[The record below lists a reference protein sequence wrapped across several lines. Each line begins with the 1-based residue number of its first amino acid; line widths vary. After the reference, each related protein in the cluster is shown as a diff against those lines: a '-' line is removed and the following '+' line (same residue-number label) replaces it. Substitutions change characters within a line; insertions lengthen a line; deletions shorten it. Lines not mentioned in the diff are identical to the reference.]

1 MRQNRLG
8 RLKTDLDNL
17 HFLYRLNR
25 AYNSPRSINSSR
37 YNRQSYS
44 RNTNNSRT
52 IYLQRTN
59 PISFFPVRIKLLKKD
74 MNNYSYSPDL
84 NIYYSPSRAGLNNNS
99 LASNSLNKDKQS
111 PKFRRTYNHMYT
123 NNTITSNENDQYKN
137 LRRIKRLKNSL
148 GNPKFARNVMVTN
161 NLRNNRFISGSP
173 SQNSYLE
180 EKRDK
185 SNEQNR
191 NIEIEIEDN
200 NFNNNNNFKNNSN
213 NYFNRTFNNQFYP
226 NKVFRNI
233 LIKNNNDKSPGVKSF
248 NTDSNPLQVNAVNK
262 QINNIPRKFGVKNMV
277 QILNSKTPNI
287 MPIKENI
294 IQEEIHLNDFNF
306 NKNANNIFLN
316 NNNNN
321 NINVINT
328 YKIIEIKLDDL
339 IFIEGRL
346 NDIILALNDN
356 KNIFDIDAIN
366 ESVEFFVFYFHSSL
380 KNKLPL
386 FFNELN
392 RIVIKSAFNLNLFV
406 IILTYHLSLNPSMMG
421 TVIILL
427 KKIYELLRMNLFLFI
442 RKIQLYYGDD
452 FCRKND
458 TYFRTTNY
466 FLGKNGLSNVYE
478 NEIIDLVNKNC
489 VSIVNDIS
497 NILNYYKT
505 INNIYFS
512 DFQNIYLNISR
523 MNEQDINNYF
533 YNYLFS
539 STKENLVV
547 QQRINKFDYS
557 RDNIENSKIYE
568 NNISN
573 NNININN
580 IINNTSFQ
588 NQNQN
593 YSFRQE
599 GEENEQLLNNIILN
613 YKKNKELPPFLK
625 NKNQK
630 KYTLI
635 LDLEDTLVNITVTND
650 KKIIIQPRPG
660 LISFLTGVKPFYE
673 IITFSKLSKNYS
685 ESIIRLI
692 EGDKK
697 LFDYNLHRNHCTLV
711 GKNFVKDISRIGRDI
726 KTIIMVDDLAE
737 NLKDHIDNGIL
748 ILPYDGNNYR
758 EDRVLFELKKM
769 LILFHRLGYQD
780 LRNALKSY
788 KNEIYQK
795 ITLGLDD

>member
-17 HFLYRLNR
+17 HFLYRLNK

-74 MNNYSYSPDL
+74 TYNYSYSPDL
-84 NIYYSPSRAGLNNNS
+84 NIYYSPSRAGWNNNS
-99 LASNSLNKDKQS
+99 LARNSLNKDKQS
-111 PKFRRTYNHMYT
+111 PQFRRTYNHAFT
-123 NNTITSNENDQYKN
+123 NNTINSNENDQYKN

-148 GNPKFARNVMVTN
+148 GNPKFARNVMDIN
-161 NLRNNRFISGSP
+161 NLRNNRFTSSSP

-180 EKRDK
+180 DKRDK
-185 SNEQNR
+185 SNEQMR
-191 NIEIEIEDN
+191 NIEIEIDEN
-200 NFNNNNNFKNNSN
+200 NFGNNNYYKSYANK
-213 NYFNRTFNNQFYP
+213 YFNRTYNNRFYP
-226 NKVFRNI
+226 NKYFRNY
-233 LIKNNNDKSPGVKSF
+233 LIKNINNKSPGDKSN
-248 NTDSNPLQVNAVNK
+248 NTDNNPLQVNTGNKIVNK
-262 QINNIPRKFGVKNMV
+262 IPKKFGVKNMA
-277 QILNSKTPNI
+277 QILNSRTPNI
-287 MPIKENI
+287 IPIKENI

-306 NKNANNIFLN
+306 NRNANNIFLN
-316 NNNNN
+316 NNNA
-321 NINVINT
+321 INL

-406 IILTYHLSLNPSMMG
+406 IMLTYHLSLNPAMLG

-427 KKIYELLRMNLFLFI
+427 KKIYELLKMNLFLFI

-458 TYFRTTNY
+458 TYFRTANY
-466 FLGKNGLSNVYE
+466 FLGKNGLSNIYE
-478 NEIIDLVNKNC
+478 NGIIDIVNKNC

-505 INNIYFS
+505 INNIFFP
-512 DFQNIYLNISR
+512 DFQNIFLRISR
-523 MNEQDINNYF
+523 LNEQDINNYF
-533 YNYLFS
+533 YNYLFN
-539 STKENLVV
+539 STKENLAA

-557 RDNIENSKIYE
+557 RDNFENSKFYE
-568 NNISN
+568 NNNYID
-573 NNININN
+573 INN
-580 IINNTSFQ
+580 IINNTTFQ
-588 NQNQN
+588 KQN
-593 YSFRQE
+593 YTFRPE
-599 GEENEQLLNNIILN
+599 EDENEQLLNNIILS

-625 NKNQK
+625 NKSQK

-635 LDLEDTLVNITVTND
+635 LDLEDTLINISITND
-650 KKIIIQPRPG
+650 RKIIIQPRPG

-673 IITFSKLSKNYS
+673 IIAFSKLSKNYS

-697 LFDYNLHRNHCTLV
+697 LFDYNLYRNHCTLV

-726 KTIIMVDDLAE
+726 KRVIMVDDLAE

-748 ILPYDGNNYR
+748 ILPYDGNNFR
-758 EDRVLFELKKM
+758 EDRVLLELKKM

-788 KNEIYQK
+788 KSEIYQK

>member
-1 MRQNRLG
+1 MRQNRVG

-17 HFLYRLNR
+17 HFLYRLNK

-74 MNNYSYSPDL
+74 MYNYSYSPDL

-99 LASNSLNKDKQS
+99 LARNSLNKDKQS
-111 PKFRRTYNHMYT
+111 PQNKRAYNHAYT
-123 NNTITSNENDQYKN
+123 NNTIASNENDQYKN

-148 GNPKFARNVMVTN
+148 GNPKFARNVMDTN
-161 NLRNNRFISGSP
+161 NLRNNKFISGSP
-173 SQNSYLE
+173 SQNSYQE
-180 EKRDK
+180 DKRDK
-185 SNEQNR
+185 SNEQKN
-191 NIEIEIEDN
+191 NIEIEIDEN
-200 NFNNNNNFKNNSN
+200 NFDNNNNFKNNSN
-213 NYFNRTFNNQFYP
+213 NYFNRTFNNKFYP
-226 NKVFRNI
+226 NNGFRNI
-233 LIKNNNDKSPGVKSF
+233 LIKNNNDKSPGVKS
-248 NTDSNPLQVNAVNK
+248 NSIDNNPIQVNTGNK
-262 QINNIPRKFGVKNMV
+262 LINNLPKKLGVKNMA

-287 MPIKENI
+287 IPFKENI
-294 IQEEIHLNDFNF
+294 IQEEIHLNNFNF
-306 NKNANNIFLN
+306 NRNANNIFLN
-316 NNNNN
+316 NNNIN
-321 NINVINT
+321 NI

-386 FFNELN
+386 FFNDLN

-406 IILTYHLSLNPSMMG
+406 VILTYHLSLNPSMLG

-427 KKIYELLRMNLFLFI
+427 KKIYELLKMNLFLFI

-458 TYFRTTNY
+458 TYFRTANY

-478 NEIIDLVNKNC
+478 NEIINLVNKNC

-533 YNYLFS
+533 YNYLFN
-539 STKENLVV
+539 STKENLAA
-547 QQRINKFDYS
+547 QQRNNKFDYS
-557 RDNIENSKIYE
+557 RDNFENSKFYE
-568 NNISN
+568 NSN

-588 NQNQN
+588 NQNQS
-593 YSFRQE
+593 YSFRKE
-599 GEENEQLLNNIILN
+599 EDENEQLLNNIILS

-635 LDLEDTLVNITVTND
+635 LDLDDTLINITITND

-660 LISFLTGVKPFYE
+660 LISFLTGIKPFYE
-673 IITFSKLSKNYS
+673 IIAFSKLSKNES
-685 ESIIRLI
+685 EAIIRLI

-788 KNEIYQK
+788 KSEIYQK

>member
-8 RLKTDLDNL
+8 KLTTDLDNL
-17 HFLYRLNR
+17 HFLYRLNKV
-25 AYNSPRSINSSR
+25 YNSPRSINSSR

-52 IYLQRTN
+52 IYLERKN

-84 NIYYSPSRAGLNNNS
+84 NIYYSPSRGGLNNNS
-99 LASNSLNKDKQS
+99 LARNSLNKDRPS
-111 PKFRRTYNHMYT
+111 HLNRRTYNNIYT
-123 NNTITSNENDQYKN
+123 NNTINSTENEQYKN

-148 GNPKFARNVMVTN
+148 GNPKFARNIMDTN
-161 NLRNNRFISGSP
+161 NLRNNRFISVSP

-180 EKRDK
+180 DKRDK
-185 SNEQNR
+185 SNEQMR
-191 NIEIEIEDN
+191 NIEIEIDEN
-200 NFNNNNNFKNNSN
+200 NFGNNNNFRNSTN
-213 NYFNRTFNNQFYP
+213 NYFNRTFNNRFYP
-226 NKVFRNI
+226 NKYLINN
-233 LIKNNNDKSPGVKSF
+233 LIKNANDKSPGIKSN
-248 NTDSNPLQVNAVNK
+248 NTENNQYQTNTGNK
-262 QINNIPRKFGVKNMV
+262 LINNIPKKFGVKNMA
-277 QILNSKTPNI
+277 QLLNHKTPNI
-287 MPIKENI
+287 IPIKENI

-306 NKNANNIFLN
+306 NRNANNIFLSN
-316 NNNNN
+316 NNNANSA
-321 NINVINT
+321 
-328 YKIIEIKLDDL
+328 YKIVEIKLDDL

-356 KNIFDIDAIN
+356 KNIFDIDAVN

-406 IILTYHLSLNPSMMG
+406 IILTYHLSLNSSMLG

-427 KKIYELLRMNLFLFI
+427 KKMYELLKMNLFLFI

-458 TYFRTTNY
+458 TYFRTANY

-478 NEIIDLVNKNC
+478 NEIINLVNKNC

-505 INNIYFS
+505 INNSYYS

-539 STKENLVV
+539 TNKENVAA

-557 RDNIENSKIYE
+557 RDNIENSKIYD
-568 NNISN
+568 NNNSN
-573 NNININN
+573 NNINN
-580 IINNTSFQ
+580 IINNTTFN

-599 GEENEQLLNNIILN
+599 GEENEQLLNNIILS
-613 YKKNKELPPFLK
+613 YKRNKELPPFLK

-635 LDLEDTLVNITVTND
+635 LDLEDTLINISITND

-697 LFDYNLHRNHCTLV
+697 LFDYNLHRNHCSLI

-748 ILPYDGNNYR
+748 ILPYDVNNFR
-758 EDRVLFELKKM
+758 EDRVLYELKKM

-788 KNEIYQK
+788 KNEIYHK

>member
-1 MRQNRLG
+1 MKQNRLV
-8 RLKTDLDNL
+8 RVKTDLDNL
-17 HFLYRLNR
+17 RFLYRLNR

-74 MNNYSYSPDL
+74 MYNYSYSPEL
-84 NIYYSPSRAGLNNNS
+84 NIYYSPSRAGLNSNS
-99 LASNSLNKDKQS
+99 LDRNSLNKVKQT
-111 PKFRRTYNHMYT
+111 PQNRRTYNQVYT
-123 NNTITSNENDQYKN
+123 NNTITSNENDQYRN

-148 GNPKFARNVMVTN
+148 GNPKFAKNVMDTN
-161 NLRNNRFISGSP
+161 NLRNNRFVSVSP
-173 SQNSYLE
+173 SQNSYQE
-180 EKRDK
+180 ERREK
-185 SNEQNR
+185 SNEQMR
-191 NIEIEIEDN
+191 NIEIEIDENNFDNNN
-200 NFNNNNNFKNNSN
+200 NFNNFKGNTNK
-213 NYFNRTFNNQFYP
+213 YFNRTFNNRFYP
-226 NKVFRNI
+226 NKYFRNNF
-233 LIKNNNDKSPGVKSF
+233 IKNYNNKSPGIKS
-248 NTDSNPLQVNAVNK
+248 NNSDNNPLQVNTGNRP
-262 QINNIPRKFGVKNMV
+262 IYNIPKKFGVKNMA
-277 QILNSKTPNI
+277 QILSAKTPNI
-287 MPIKENI
+287 IPIKENI

-306 NKNANNIFLN
+306 NKNANNIFLIN
-316 NNNNN
+316 NNVNNA
-321 NINVINT
+321 

-380 KNKLPL
+380 KNKIPL
-386 FFNELN
+386 FFNEPN

-406 IILTYHLSLNPSMMG
+406 IILTYHLSLNPSMLG

-427 KKIYELLRMNLFLFI
+427 KKMYELLKMNLFLFI

-458 TYFRTTNY
+458 TYFRTANY
-466 FLGKNGLSNVYE
+466 FLGRNGLINVYE
-478 NEIIDLVNKNC
+478 NEIINIVNKNC
-489 VSIVNDIS
+489 ISIVNDVN
-497 NILNYYKT
+497 NILNYYKA
-505 INNIYFS
+505 INNIFYP
-512 DFQNIYLNISR
+512 DFHSIYLNISR

-533 YNYLFS
+533 YNYLFN
-539 STKENLVV
+539 STKENMAA
-547 QQRINKFDYS
+547 QQRINRFDYS
-557 RDNIENSKIYE
+557 RDNIENSKFYE
-568 NNISN
+568 NNN

-580 IINNTSFQ
+580 IINNTTFQ

-593 YSFRQE
+593 YLFRQE
-599 GEENEQLLNNIILN
+599 EDENEQLLNNIILS

-635 LDLEDTLVNITVTND
+635 LDLEDTLVNISITND

-660 LISFLTGVKPFYE
+660 LISFLTGIKPFYE
-673 IITFSKLSKNYS
+673 IIAFSKLSKNYS

-697 LFDYNLHRNHCTLV
+697 LFDYNLHRNHCALI
-711 GKNFVKDISRIGRDI
+711 GKNFVKDITRIGRDI
-726 KTIIMVDDLAE
+726 KTIIIVDDIAE

-748 ILPYDGNNYR
+748 ILPYDVNNFR

-788 KNEIYQK
+788 KSEIYHK

>member
-1 MRQNRLG
+1 
-8 RLKTDLDNL
+8 
-17 HFLYRLNR
+17 
-25 AYNSPRSINSSR
+25 
-37 YNRQSYS
+37 
-44 RNTNNSRT
+44 
-52 IYLQRTN
+52 
-59 PISFFPVRIKLLKKD
+59 

-99 LASNSLNKDKQS
+99 LVRNSLNKDKQS
-111 PKFRRTYNHMYT
+111 PQFRRTYNHMYT

-185 SNEQNR
+185 SNEQKR

-200 NFNNNNNFKNNSN
+200 NFNNNNFNNNSN

-226 NKVFRNI
+226 NKGFRNI
-233 LIKNNNDKSPGVKSF
+233 LIKNNNDKSPGFKSF
-248 NTDSNPLQVNAVNK
+248 NTDSNPLPVNSGNK
-262 QINNIPRKFGVKNMV
+262 LINNIPRKFRVKNIA

-306 NKNANNIFLN
+306 NKNANNIFL
-316 NNNNN
+316 NNNN

-406 IILTYHLSLNPSMMG
+406 IILTYHLSLNPSMLG

-427 KKIYELLRMNLFLFI
+427 KKIYELLKMNLFLFI

-478 NEIIDLVNKNC
+478 NEIINLVNKNC
-489 VSIVNDIS
+489 VSIVNDVS

-505 INNIYFS
+505 INNVYFS

-539 STKENLVV
+539 STKENLAV
-547 QQRINKFDYS
+547 QQRVNKFDYS

-580 IINNTSFQ
+580 IINNTSF
-588 NQNQN
+588 QNQN

-697 LFDYNLHRNHCTLV
+697 LFDYNLNRNHCTLV

-737 NLKDHIDNGIL
+737 NLKAHIDNGIL

>member
-99 LASNSLNKDKQS
+99 LARNSLNKDKQS

-248 NTDSNPLQVNAVNK
+248 NTDSNPPQVNTGNK
-262 QINNIPRKFGVKNMV
+262 QINNLPRKFRVKNMV
-277 QILNSKTPNI
+277 QILNSKPPNI

-406 IILTYHLSLNPSMMG
+406 IILTYHLSLNSSMLG

>member
-17 HFLYRLNR
+17 HFLYRLNK
-25 AYNSPRSINSSR
+25 AYNSPRSINSSH

-74 MNNYSYSPDL
+74 TYNYSYSPDL

-99 LASNSLNKDKQS
+99 LARNSLNKDKQS
-111 PKFRRTYNHMYT
+111 PQFRRTYNHAFT
-123 NNTITSNENDQYKN
+123 NNTINSNENDQYKN

-148 GNPKFARNVMVTN
+148 GNPKFARNVMDIN
-161 NLRNNRFISGSP
+161 NLRNNRFTSSSP

-180 EKRDK
+180 DKRDK
-185 SNEQNR
+185 SNEQMR
-191 NIEIEIEDN
+191 NIEIEIDEN
-200 NFNNNNNFKNNSN
+200 NFGNNNYYKNYANK
-213 NYFNRTFNNQFYP
+213 YFNRTYNNRFYP
-226 NKVFRNI
+226 NKYFRNY
-233 LIKNNNDKSPGVKSF
+233 LIKNINNKSPGDKSN
-248 NTDSNPLQVNAVNK
+248 NTDNNPLQVNTGNKIVNK
-262 QINNIPRKFGVKNMV
+262 IPKKFGVKNMA
-277 QILNSKTPNI
+277 QILNSRTPNI
-287 MPIKENI
+287 IPIKENI

-306 NKNANNIFLN
+306 NRNANNIFLN
-316 NNNNN
+316 NNNA
-321 NINVINT
+321 INL

-406 IILTYHLSLNPSMMG
+406 IMLTYHLSLNPAMLG

-427 KKIYELLRMNLFLFI
+427 KKIYELLKMNLFLFI

-458 TYFRTTNY
+458 TYFRTANY
-466 FLGKNGLSNVYE
+466 FLGKNGLSNIYE
-478 NEIIDLVNKNC
+478 NGIIDIVNKNC

-505 INNIYFS
+505 INNIFFP
-512 DFQNIYLNISR
+512 DFQNIFLRISR
-523 MNEQDINNYF
+523 LNEQDINNYF
-533 YNYLFS
+533 YNYLFN
-539 STKENLVV
+539 STKENLAA

-557 RDNIENSKIYE
+557 RDNFENSKFYE
-568 NNISN
+568 NNNYID
-573 NNININN
+573 INN
-580 IINNTSFQ
+580 IINNTTFQ

-593 YSFRQE
+593 YTFRPE
-599 GEENEQLLNNIILN
+599 EDENEQLLNNIILS

-625 NKNQK
+625 NKSQK

-635 LDLEDTLVNITVTND
+635 LDLEDTLINISITND
-650 KKIIIQPRPG
+650 RKIIIQPRPG

-673 IITFSKLSKNYS
+673 IIAFSKLSKNYS

-697 LFDYNLHRNHCTLV
+697 LFDYNLYRNHCTLV

-726 KTIIMVDDLAE
+726 KRVIMVDDLAE

-748 ILPYDGNNYR
+748 ILPYDGNNFR
-758 EDRVLFELKKM
+758 EDRVLLELKKM

-788 KNEIYQK
+788 KSEIYQK

>member
-8 RLKTDLDNL
+8 RLTTDLDNL
-17 HFLYRLNR
+17 HFLYRLNKV
-25 AYNSPRSINSSR
+25 YNSPRSINSSR

-52 IYLQRTN
+52 IYLERKN

-84 NIYYSPSRAGLNNNS
+84 NIYYSPSRGGLNNNS
-99 LASNSLNKDKQS
+99 LARNSLNKDRPS
-111 PKFRRTYNHMYT
+111 HLNRRTYNNIYT
-123 NNTITSNENDQYKN
+123 NNTINSTENEQYKN

-148 GNPKFARNVMVTN
+148 GNPKFARNIMDTN
-161 NLRNNRFISGSP
+161 NLRNNRFISVSP

-180 EKRDK
+180 DKRDK
-185 SNEQNR
+185 SNEQMR
-191 NIEIEIEDN
+191 NIEIEIDEN
-200 NFNNNNNFKNNSN
+200 NFGNNNNFRNSTN
-213 NYFNRTFNNQFYP
+213 NYFNRTFNNRFYP
-226 NKVFRNI
+226 NKYLINN
-233 LIKNNNDKSPGVKSF
+233 LIKNANDKSPGIKSN
-248 NTDSNPLQVNAVNK
+248 NTENNQYQTNTGNK
-262 QINNIPRKFGVKNMV
+262 LINNIPKKFGVKNMA
-277 QILNSKTPNI
+277 QLLNHKTPNI
-287 MPIKENI
+287 IPIKENI

-306 NKNANNIFLN
+306 NRNANNIFLSN
-316 NNNNN
+316 NNNANSA
-321 NINVINT
+321 
-328 YKIIEIKLDDL
+328 YKIVEIKLDDL

-356 KNIFDIDAIN
+356 KNIFDIDAVN

-406 IILTYHLSLNPSMMG
+406 IILTYHLSLNSSMLG

-427 KKIYELLRMNLFLFI
+427 KKMYELLKMNLFLFI

-458 TYFRTTNY
+458 TYFRTANY

-478 NEIIDLVNKNC
+478 NEIINLVNKNC

-505 INNIYFS
+505 INNSYYS

-539 STKENLVV
+539 TNKENVAA

-557 RDNIENSKIYE
+557 RDNIENSKIYD
-568 NNISN
+568 NNNSN
-573 NNININN
+573 NNINN
-580 IINNTSFQ
+580 IINNTTFN

-599 GEENEQLLNNIILN
+599 GEENEQLLNNIILS
-613 YKKNKELPPFLK
+613 YKRNKELPPFLK

-635 LDLEDTLVNITVTND
+635 LDLEDTLINISITND

-697 LFDYNLHRNHCTLV
+697 LFDYNLHRNHCSLI

-748 ILPYDGNNYR
+748 ILPYDVNNFR
-758 EDRVLFELKKM
+758 EDRVLYELKKM

-788 KNEIYQK
+788 KNEIYHK

>member
-1 MRQNRLG
+1 ML
-8 RLKTDLDNL
+8 
-17 HFLYRLNR
+17 
-25 AYNSPRSINSSR
+25 
-37 YNRQSYS
+37 
-44 RNTNNSRT
+44 
-52 IYLQRTN
+52 
-59 PISFFPVRIKLLKKD
+59 
-74 MNNYSYSPDL
+74 
-84 NIYYSPSRAGLNNNS
+84 
-99 LASNSLNKDKQS
+99 
-111 PKFRRTYNHMYT
+111 
-123 NNTITSNENDQYKN
+123 
-137 LRRIKRLKNSL
+137 
-148 GNPKFARNVMVTN
+148 
-161 NLRNNRFISGSP
+161 
-173 SQNSYLE
+173 
-180 EKRDK
+180 
-185 SNEQNR
+185 
-191 NIEIEIEDN
+191 
-200 NFNNNNNFKNNSN
+200 
-213 NYFNRTFNNQFYP
+213 
-226 NKVFRNI
+226 
-233 LIKNNNDKSPGVKSF
+233 
-248 NTDSNPLQVNAVNK
+248 
-262 QINNIPRKFGVKNMV
+262 
-277 QILNSKTPNI
+277 
-287 MPIKENI
+287 
-294 IQEEIHLNDFNF
+294 
-306 NKNANNIFLN
+306 
-316 NNNNN
+316 
-321 NINVINT
+321 
-328 YKIIEIKLDDL
+328 
-339 IFIEGRL
+339 
-346 NDIILALNDN
+346 
-356 KNIFDIDAIN
+356 
-366 ESVEFFVFYFHSSL
+366 
-380 KNKLPL
+380 
-386 FFNELN
+386 
-392 RIVIKSAFNLNLFV
+392 
-406 IILTYHLSLNPSMMG
+406 G

-427 KKIYELLRMNLFLFI
+427 KKIYELLKMNLFLFI

-458 TYFRTTNY
+458 TYFRTANY
-466 FLGKNGLSNVYE
+466 YLGKNGLSNVYE
-478 NEIIDLVNKNC
+478 NEIINLVNKNC

-533 YNYLFS
+533 YNYLFN
-539 STKENLVV
+539 STKENLAA
-547 QQRINKFDYS
+547 QQRNNKFDYS
-557 RDNIENSKIYE
+557 RDNFENSKFYE
-568 NNISN
+568 NNNSN

-580 IINNTSFQ
+580 IINNNSFQ
-588 NQNQN
+588 NQNQS

-599 GEENEQLLNNIILN
+599 EDENKQLLNNIILS

-635 LDLEDTLVNITVTND
+635 LDLEDTLINITITND
-650 KKIIIQPRPG
+650 KKMIIQPRPG

-673 IITFSKLSKNYS
+673 IIAFSKLSKNYS

-788 KNEIYQK
+788 KSEIYQK

>member
-1 MRQNRLG
+1 M
-8 RLKTDLDNL
+8 
-17 HFLYRLNR
+17 
-25 AYNSPRSINSSR
+25 
-37 YNRQSYS
+37 
-44 RNTNNSRT
+44 
-52 IYLQRTN
+52 
-59 PISFFPVRIKLLKKD
+59 
-74 MNNYSYSPDL
+74 
-84 NIYYSPSRAGLNNNS
+84 
-99 LASNSLNKDKQS
+99 
-111 PKFRRTYNHMYT
+111 
-123 NNTITSNENDQYKN
+123 
-137 LRRIKRLKNSL
+137 KNSL
-148 GNPKFARNVMVTN
+148 GNPKFARNVMDTN
-161 NLRNNRFISGSP
+161 NLRNNRFISASP

-180 EKRDK
+180 DKRDK
-185 SNEQNR
+185 SNEKMR
-191 NIEIEIEDN
+191 NIEIEIDEN
-200 NFNNNNNFKNNSN
+200 NFDNNNNFKNNAN
-213 NYFNRTFNNQFYP
+213 KYFNRTFNNQFYP
-226 NKVFRNI
+226 NKAFRNI
-233 LIKNNNDKSPGVKSF
+233 LLKNYNNKSPGVKSN
-248 NTDSNPLQVNAVNK
+248 NTDNNPLQVNTGNK
-262 QINNIPRKFGVKNMV
+262 LINNIPKKLGVKNMA
-277 QILNSKTPNI
+277 QILNSRTPNI
-287 MPIKENI
+287 IPFKENI

-316 NNNNN
+316 NNNAN
-321 NINVINT
+321 NT

-339 IFIEGRL
+339 VFIEGRL

-380 KNKLPL
+380 KNKIPL

-406 IILTYHLSLNPSMMG
+406 VILTYHLSLNPSMLG

-427 KKIYELLRMNLFLFI
+427 KKIYELLKMNLFLFI

-458 TYFRTTNY
+458 TYFRTANY
-466 FLGKNGLSNVYE
+466 FLGKNGLINVYE
-478 NEIIDLVNKNC
+478 NGIIDLVNKNC
-489 VSIVNDIS
+489 ISIVNDVS

-505 INNIYFS
+505 INNLYFS
-512 DFQNIYLNISR
+512 DFQNIFLNISR

-533 YNYLFS
+533 YNYLFN
-539 STKENLVV
+539 STKENLAV

-557 RDNIENSKIYE
+557 RDNFENSKIYE

-573 NNININN
+573 NNINN

-588 NQNQN
+588 NKNQN
-593 YSFRQE
+593 YSFKQE
-599 GEENEQLLNNIILN
+599 GDENEQLLNNIILS

-635 LDLEDTLVNITVTND
+635 LDLEDTLINITITND

-673 IITFSKLSKNYS
+673 IIAFSKLSKNYS

-692 EGDKK
+692 EGNKK
-697 LFDYNLHRNHCTLV
+697 LFDYNLYRNHCTLV

-748 ILPYDGNNYR
+748 ILPYDVNNYR

-788 KNEIYQK
+788 KSEIYQK
-795 ITLGLDD
+795 ITLGLND

>member
-17 HFLYRLNR
+17 HFLYRLNK

-84 NIYYSPSRAGLNNNS
+84 NIYYSPSRAGLNTNS
-99 LASNSLNKDKQS
+99 LFRNSLNKDKQS
-111 PKFRRTYNHMYT
+111 PKNRRTYNQIYT
-123 NNTITSNENDQYKN
+123 YSTITSNENDQYKN
-137 LRRIKRLKNSL
+137 LRQINRLKNSL
-148 GNPKFARNVMVTN
+148 GNPKFARNVMDTN
-161 NLRNNRFISGSP
+161 NLRNNRFISVSP
-173 SQNSYLE
+173 SQNSYLDD
-180 EKRDK
+180 KRDK
-185 SNEQNR
+185 SNEKMR
-191 NIEIEIEDN
+191 NIEIEIDEN
-200 NFNNNNNFKNNSN
+200 NFGNNNNFKSNAN
-213 NYFNRTFNNQFYP
+213 NYFNRTFNNRFYQ
-226 NKVFRNI
+226 NKGFRNI
-233 LIKNNNDKSPGVKSF
+233 LLKNYNEKSPGVKSN
-248 NTDSNPLQVNAVNK
+248 NTDNNPP
-262 QINNIPRKFGVKNMV
+262 QINIGNKLINSIPKKIGVKNIS
-277 QILNSKTPNI
+277 QILNSRTPNI
-287 MPIKENI
+287 IPFKENI

-316 NNNNN
+316 NNNAN
-321 NINVINT
+321 NT

-380 KNKLPL
+380 KNKIPL
-386 FFNELN
+386 FFNEFN

-406 IILTYHLSLNPSMMG
+406 IILTYHLSLNPSMLG

-427 KKIYELLRMNLFLFI
+427 KKIYELLKMNLFLFI

-458 TYFRTTNY
+458 TYFRTANY

-478 NEIIDLVNKNC
+478 NGIIDLINKNC
-489 VSIVNDIS
+489 ISIVNDVS

-505 INNIYFS
+505 INNLYFS
-512 DFQNIYLNISR
+512 DFQNIFLNISR

-533 YNYLFS
+533 YNYLFN
-539 STKENLVV
+539 STKENLAA

-557 RDNIENSKIYE
+557 RDNFENSKIYE
-568 NNISN
+568 NNNSN

-588 NQNQN
+588 NKNQN
-593 YSFRQE
+593 YSFKQE
-599 GEENEQLLNNIILN
+599 GDENEQLLNNIILS

-635 LDLEDTLVNITVTND
+635 LDLEDTLINITITND

-697 LFDYNLHRNHCTLV
+697 LFDYNLYRNHCTLV

-748 ILPYDGNNYR
+748 ILPYEVNNFR

-788 KNEIYQK
+788 KSEIYQK